1 MQTIRIVW
9 QRLLSLQG
17 QTCDRCAATE
27 LALQQAVATL
37 QQVVAPLQMQVEFHA
52 QAMTLEQFNQD
63 PGASN
68 RIWVA
73 DKPLILACRQGVRS
87 LKATY
92 FLMHKGYSNVT
103 NMKFGIE
110 RWVVKGFPIQGDPGA
125 LATMPSSGC
134 CG

>member
-37 QQVVAPLQMQVEFHA
+37 QQALAPLQMQVEFHA

-63 PGASN
+63 PDASN
-68 RIWVA
+68 RIWIA
-73 DKPLILACRQGVRS
+73 DQPLETWLGASTGTSPCCSVCGDAQCRTLECNHQSYEAIPGHLIIKAGLLAAAQQ
-87 LKATY
+87 L
-92 FLMHKGYSNVT
+92 
-103 NMKFGIE
+103 
-110 RWVVKGFPIQGDPGA
+110 
-125 LATMPSSGC
+125 
-134 CG
+134 

>member
-27 LALQQAVATL
+27 LALQQAVETL
-37 QQVVAPLQMQVEFHA
+37 QQVLAPLQMQVEFNR

-68 RIWVA
+68 RIWIA
-73 DKPLILACRQGVRS
+73 DQPLEEWLGASTGTIPCCSVCGDAACRTLECGNQS
-87 LKATY
+87 YDAIPPQLIIKAG
-92 FLMHKGYSNVT
+92 L
-103 NMKFGIE
+103 
-110 RWVVKGFPIQGDPGA
+110 
-125 LATMPSSGC
+125 LAAAQQL
-134 CG
+134 

>member
-37 QQVVAPLQMQVEFHA
+37 QQALAPLQMQVEFHA

-73 DKPLILACRQGVRS
+73 DKPLETWLGASIGASPCCSVCGDAQCRTLECNHQSYEAIPSHLIIKAGLLAAAQR
-87 LKATY
+87 L
-92 FLMHKGYSNVT
+92 
-103 NMKFGIE
+103 
-110 RWVVKGFPIQGDPGA
+110 
-125 LATMPSSGC
+125 
-134 CG
+134 

>member
-27 LALQQAVATL
+27 LALQQAIATL
-37 QQVVAPLQMQVEFHA
+37 QQVLAPLQISVEFHR

-68 RIWVA
+68 RIWIA
-73 DKPLILACRQGVRS
+73 DQPLEAWLGASTGSSPCCSVCGDAACRTLECGTRS
-87 LKATY
+87 YDAIPTQLIIKAG
-92 FLMHKGYSNVT
+92 LLAAAQQIV
-103 NMKFGIE
+103 
-110 RWVVKGFPIQGDPGA
+110 A
-125 LATMPSSGC
+125 L
-134 CG
+134 

>member
-27 LALQQAVATL
+27 LALQQAVETL
-37 QQVVAPLQMQVEFHA
+37 RQALAPLQMQVEFHP

-68 RIWVA
+68 RIWIA
-73 DKPLILACRQGVRS
+73 EKPLEEWLGASTGTSPCCSVCGDAQCRTLECNHQSYEAIPTQLIIKAGLLAAAQQ
-87 LKATY
+87 L
-92 FLMHKGYSNVT
+92 
-103 NMKFGIE
+103 
-110 RWVVKGFPIQGDPGA
+110 
-125 LATMPSSGC
+125 
-134 CG
+134 

>member
-27 LALQQAVATL
+27 LALQQAVETL
-37 QQVVAPLQMQVEFHA
+37 QQVLAPLQMQVEFNR

-68 RIWVA
+68 RIWIA
-73 DKPLILACRQGVRS
+73 DKPLEEWLGASTGTSPCCSVCGDAQCRTLECGNQSYDAIPPQLIIKAGLLAAAQQ
-87 LKATY
+87 L
-92 FLMHKGYSNVT
+92 
-103 NMKFGIE
+103 
-110 RWVVKGFPIQGDPGA
+110 
-125 LATMPSSGC
+125 
-134 CG
+134 

>member
-27 LALQQAVATL
+27 LALQQAVETL
-37 QQVVAPLQMQVEFHA
+37 QQVLAPLQMQVEFNR

-68 RIWVA
+68 RIWIA
-73 DKPLILACRQGVRS
+73 EQPLEEWLGASIGSSPCCSVCGDAACRTLECGNQS
-87 LKATY
+87 YDAIPPQLIIKAG
-92 FLMHKGYSNVT
+92 L
-103 NMKFGIE
+103 
-110 RWVVKGFPIQGDPGA
+110 
-125 LATMPSSGC
+125 LAAAQQL
-134 CG
+134 

>member
-37 QQVVAPLQMQVEFHA
+37 QQALAPLQMQVEFHA

-73 DKPLILACRQGVRS
+73 DKPLETWLGASIGASPCCSVCGDAQCRTLECNHQSYEAIPSHLIIKAGLLAAAQQ
-87 LKATY
+87 L
-92 FLMHKGYSNVT
+92 
-103 NMKFGIE
+103 
-110 RWVVKGFPIQGDPGA
+110 
-125 LATMPSSGC
+125 
-134 CG
+134 

>member
-73 DKPLILACRQGVRS
+73 DKPLETWLGASIGASTCCSVCGDAQCRTLECNHQSYEAIPSHLIIKAGLLAAAQQ
-87 LKATY
+87 L
-92 FLMHKGYSNVT
+92 
-103 NMKFGIE
+103 
-110 RWVVKGFPIQGDPGA
+110 
-125 LATMPSSGC
+125 
-134 CG
+134 